1 MANYITIDG
10 GTTNTRISLVQNLKV
25 IGRLKFPVGARA
37 GIGNGSILRETIKN
51 GIEQLL
57 QEYEMQAQE
66 ISCILAAGM
75 ITSEFGLYKL
85 DHIIVP
91 AGVAELNAARKQVML
106 EDVSEIPF
114 VFVPGV
120 KILSEDLCHTD
131 MMRGE
136 EAELIGLMKDGDGE
150 CVYILPGSHSKLV
163 QTDEAGRIKEFSTML
178 TGEMIGA
185 LATET
190 ILKDAIDF
198 GSKLNKEFLVHGMEY
213 AAERGINEA
222 LFKVRVL
229 KNLFAKNTDE
239 VYSFFVGACLCDEVK
254 AVLNTGIS
262 KVVIGGNAKL
272 KEATGMLLSKE
283 ENLEI
288 VIVSE
293 DEVENSSTMGM
304 IKIYEYN
311 K

>member
-10 GTTNTRISLVQNLKV
+10 GTTNTRISLVQDLKV
-25 IGRLKFPVGARA
+25 IGRVKFPVGARA
-37 GIGNGSILRETIKN
+37 GIGNSSILRETIKK
-51 GIEQLL
+51 GIKQLL
-57 QEYEMQAQE
+57 QEHGMQEQA

-85 DHIIVP
+85 DHIMVP
-91 AGVAELNAARKQVML
+91 AGIAELHVAMKQVKL
-106 EDVSEIPF
+106 EDISEIPF

-120 KILSEDLCHTD
+120 KILSEDLRHTD

-136 EAELIGLMKDGDGE
+136 EAELIGLMKEGDGE

-163 QTDEAGRIKEFSTML
+163 QTDDEGRIKVFSTML

-185 LATET
+185 LAKET

-198 GSKLNKEFLVHGMEY
+198 SSNLDEEFLRKGMEY

-229 KNLFAKNTDE
+229 KNLFAKSADQ

-254 AVLNTGIS
+254 AVVDTGIS
-262 KVVIGGNAKL
+262 KVVIGGNANL
-272 KEATGMLLSKE
+272 KEATGMLLSEKE
-283 ENLEI
+283 NIEI

-293 DEVENSSTMGM
+293 EEVENSSTIGM

-311 K
+311 R

>member
-10 GTTNTRISLVQNLKV
+10 GTSNTRISLVQELKV
-25 IGRLKFPVGARA
+25 IGRVKFAVGARA
-37 GIGNGSILRETIKN
+37 GIGNGSVLRETIKN

-57 QEYEMQAQE
+57 QEYGMQAQE

-85 DHIIVP
+85 DHVMVP
-91 AGVAELNAARKQVML
+91 AGIAELHAAMKQVKL
-106 EDVSEIPF
+106 EDISEIPF

-120 KILSEDLCHTD
+120 KILSEELCYAD

-136 EAELIGLMKDGDGE
+136 EAELIGLMKEGDGE
-150 CVYILPGSHSKLV
+150 CVYILPGSHSKLI
-163 QTDEAGRIKEFSTML
+163 QTDDDGRIKEFSTML

-198 GSKLNKEFLVHGMEY
+198 QSKLNKEFLIKGMKY
-213 AAERGINEA
+213 AAERGMNEA

-229 KNLFAKNTDE
+229 KNLFAKSTDE

-254 AVLNTGIS
+254 AVLDTGIS

-272 KEATGMLLSKE
+272 KEATGMLLSIE
-283 ENLEI
+283 ENMEI

>member
-10 GTTNTRISLVQNLKV
+10 GTTNTRISLVKDYSV
-25 IGRLKFPVGARA
+25 IGRVKFPVGARA
-37 GIGNGSILRETIKN
+37 GIGNGSILRETIQK
-51 GIEQLL
+51 GIQQLL
-57 QEYEMQAQE
+57 QESGMQPQE
-66 ISCILAAGM
+66 ICCILAAGM

-85 DHIIVP
+85 DYIMVP
-91 AGVAELNAARKQVML
+91 AGIAELHAAMKQVAL
-106 EDVSEIPF
+106 DDISEIPF

-120 KILSEDLCHTD
+120 KILSEDLRHTD

-136 EAELIGLMKDGDGE
+136 EAELMGLMKEGDGE

-163 QTDEAGRIKEFSTML
+163 QTDDAGRINVFSTML

-190 ILKDAIDF
+190 ILKDAVDF
-198 GSKLNKEFLVHGMEY
+198 NSKLNEEFLLKGMEY
-213 AAERGINEA
+213 AAERGMNEA

-229 KNLFAKNTDE
+229 KNLFAKTPDE

-254 AVLNTGIS
+254 AVLDTGIS

-283 ENLEI
+283 ENMEI

-304 IKIYEYN
+304 IRIYEYN
-311 K
+311 R

>member
-10 GTTNTRISLVQNLKV
+10 GTTNTRISLVQDLKV
-25 IGRLKFPVGARA
+25 MGRVKFPIGARA
-37 GIGNGSILRETIKN
+37 GIANHSVLRETIKN
-51 GIEQLL
+51 GISQLL
-57 QEYEMQAQE
+57 QEHGMREEE

-85 DHIIVP
+85 DHITVP
-91 AGVAELNAARKQVML
+91 AGIAELHKAMKRVKL
-106 EDVSEIPF
+106 EDISEIPF

-120 KILSEDLCHTD
+120 KILSDDLCQTD

-136 EAELIGLMKDGDGE
+136 EAELIGLMKEGDGE
-150 CVYILPGSHSKLV
+150 CVYVLPGSHSKLV
-163 QTDEAGRIKEFSTML
+163 QTDDLGRIKVFSTML

-185 LATET
+185 LAKET

-198 GSKLNKEFLVHGMEY
+198 SSNLDKEFLKKGMEY

-229 KNLFAKNTDE
+229 KNLFAKNAHQ

-254 AVLNTGIS
+254 AVLDTGIS
-262 KVVIGGNAKL
+262 KVVIGGTTKL

-283 ENLEI
+283 ENMEI

-293 DEVENSSTMGM
+293 DAVENSSTMGM
-304 IKIYEYN
+304 IRIYEYN
-311 K
+311 R